1 MIARP
6 TALIGSFLLLALGLV
21 LGAIPGAK
29 SEFWFSEIDGT
40 SMTPTLWGERIAFPC
55 GKCGEQLCFD
65 RKTSNEQ
72 PLLTCDQ
79 CGAIQIAPKT
89 SIFIRP
95 DRVLVGPVPKLSPI
109 TPGTLVV
116 INHLKFGATIKR
128 VSSYDNGRYFVL
140 GDNQETS
147 VDSRN
152 ADFGLIPSNLIRGIV
167 VKILPSIPASSAKA
181 K

>member
-1 MIARP
+1 MIDRP
-6 TALIGSFLLLALGLV
+6 TALLGSFVLLAFGLI

-72 PLLTCDQ
+72 PLLKCDR

-89 SIFIRP
+89 LTLICA
-95 DRVLVGPVPKLSPI
+95 DRVLVRPAPTLSPI
-109 TPGTLVV
+109 TPGMLVV
-116 INHLKFGATIKR
+116 INHPKFGATIKR
-128 VSSYDNGRYFVL
+128 VSSYDNGKYFVL
-140 GDNQETS
+140 GDNQQIS
-147 VDSRN
+147 VDSRD
-152 ADFGLIPSNLIRGIV
+152 AEFGLIPSDQIRGIV
-167 VKILPSIPASSAKA
+167 VKIMPAIPASTAKA